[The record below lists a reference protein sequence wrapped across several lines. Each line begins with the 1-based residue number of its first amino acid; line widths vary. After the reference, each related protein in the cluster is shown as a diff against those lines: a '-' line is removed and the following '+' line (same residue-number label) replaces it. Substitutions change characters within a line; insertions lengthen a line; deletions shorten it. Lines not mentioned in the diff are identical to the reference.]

1 MALMISISSYISG
14 GYTNPVIWRLYEAGT
29 NILVDEH
36 QELGPHGVV
45 YNFSFINNIRDIVY
59 RIDLYEQPGGTG
71 VGTLIKS
78 HNVTVSTSTLTFDS
92 DIETI
97 VDGGNDEDPVSGEST
112 SPIIESLIG
121 KDFYV
126 VQRGVGQ
133 LRATRDVE
141 IINNGDGSY
150 SLTGGNTFNPGD
162 TLFIKIRPQFVVN
175 PAGTYS
181 GGDIYKSAVVIT
193 ADTTLSSTDFGRKLI
208 VDGSLPVVTLQFP
221 AIADIMEKLPLYIE
235 SIGTTHINVVL
246 KMALGETIKAV
257 ATTSNTL
264 ILGRATKAEILK
276 VGSTLYGFTD
286 DTDIKKRG
294 QFEWGYYVGLNRL
307 WADGSEYLTADYPGL
322 KKAMDAMPAGV
333 VVSYTLWNSSTT
345 IDSII
350 LYPYRGKYALSDD
363 TLNFRVP
370 DFRNR
375 MVRGIKYSDDS
386 SDSER
391 IVQGAGGFQNQNI
404 KAHNHTIATSNSD
417 RSDDDNAD
425 PVRAGLG
432 GTVNTRGGEGDD
444 NTIGEF
450 GGLETVPSNN
460 GMIPLVII

>member
-1 MALMISISSYISG
+1 MALAIHISSYISG
-14 GYTNPVIWRLYEAGT
+14 GYTSPVIWRLYEAGSGVF
-29 NILVDEH
+29 VDDH
-36 QELGPHGVV
+36 QEVGPHGVV

-59 RIDLYEQPGGTG
+59 RISLYEQPGGTG

-78 HNVTVSTSTLTFDS
+78 HDITVSTSTLTFDS

-97 VDGGNDEDPVSGEST
+97 VDGGEDEDPVAGEDI
-112 SPIIESLIG
+112 SPIIDALVG

-126 VQRGVGQ
+126 VQRGIGQ
-133 LRATRDVE
+133 LRAVRDVE

-162 TLFIKIRPQFVVN
+162 TFIIKIRPQFVVN

-181 GGDIYKSAVVIT
+181 GGDIYKSAVLIT
-193 ADTTLSSTDFGRKLI
+193 SDTTLSSTDFGKKLI

-221 AIADIMEKLPLYIE
+221 AIADIMEKLPLYVE

-246 KMALGETIKAV
+246 KMALGETIKAT
-257 ATTSNTL
+257 ATTSNTF
-264 ILGRATKAEILK
+264 ILGRAAKAEIIK
-276 VGSTLYGFTD
+276 VGSTLYGFTSD
-286 DTDIKKRG
+286 MDVKKRG
-294 QFEWGYYVGLNRL
+294 QFEWGFYVGLNRL
-307 WADGSEYLTADYPGL
+307 WADGTEYLTADYPGL
-322 KKAMDAMPAGV
+322 KQAMDAMPAGA

-345 IDSII
+345 VDGETIFH
-350 LYPYRGKYALSDD
+350 YRGKYALSDD
-363 TLNFRVP
+363 TLHFRVP

-375 MVRGIKYSDDS
+375 MVRGLRYSDAT

-391 IVQGAGGFQNQNI
+391 LVQGAGGFQNENI

-425 PVRAGLG
+425 PVRSGLG
-432 GTVNTRGGEGDD
+432 GTVNTRGGEGDS